1 MAVGFLVHTSDHAY
15 GDYITNEI
23 SLDTNEKRI
32 DDELLEVKSIFQI

>member
-1 MAVGFLVHTSDHAY
+1 MVVGFLAHTSGRAY